1 MKDNCANVLN
11 KTVYS
16 VCKLEENV
24 KINTEDI
31 SFLFKFVNFNKNL
44 ILSLMGAKVQINT
57 DLFQYEINPVFVN
70 NKLMKYLM
78 LAIINYLN
86 SNQRENYYILVTS
99 LNDVPSAWRSSSIKV
114 PSVVEIG
121 LVQADKLPLL
131 LQFEYIVSNNWT
143 EFSKTI
149 DYLNTQ
155 FNPDSLH
162 SLTIAILYYL
172 ANQAI
177 VKFLSS
183 SVVSLSGSTIASSY
197 DTLQS
202 TNQNTESQLQN
213 SINTYKNLILNVT
226 NVLTSVQLYIKKGYD
241 AVWAQYRIDSFNNPF
256 IDKPTTHDVYVSA
269 LNLFAKDNNLV
280 ILPNGDVIQTTNN
293 PFEPFEPFAPSAPY
307 DTLYFNSNIFYN
319 LDSVDD
325 VLSAKKDDSKIED
338 RIKQLL
344 DLTLTD
350 SESITEN

>member
-11 KTVYS
+11 KTVYN

-24 KINTEDI
+24 KVNTEDI

-57 DLFQYEINPVFVN
+57 DLFQYDIDPVYVN

-99 LNDVPSAWRSSSIKV
+99 LSDVPSQWRSSNIKV
-114 PSVVEIG
+114 PSVIEIG

-131 LQFEYIVSNNWT
+131 LQFEYLVTNNWT
-143 EFSKTI
+143 EFSKTV
-149 DYLNTQ
+149 DYLNTKY
-155 FNPDSLH
+155 NPDSLH
-162 SLTIAILYYL
+162 SLTIAILYFL

-177 VKFLSS
+177 VKFLSA
-183 SVVSLSGSTIASSY
+183 SVVSLSGSAIASAY
-197 DTLQS
+197 DNLQS
-202 TNQNTESQLQN
+202 TNQTTASQLQN

-226 NVLTSVQLYIKKGYD
+226 NVITSVQLYIKMGYD
-241 AVWAQYRIDSFNNPF
+241 AVWAQYKINSFNNPF
-256 IDKPTTHDVYVSA
+256 LDKPTTHDVYVSA
-269 LNLFAKDNNLV
+269 LNLFTKDNNLV

-307 DTLYFNSNIFYN
+307 DTLHFNSNIFYN
-319 LDSVDD
+319 LDSMDIEQS
-325 VLSAKKDDSKIED
+325 LNKEDSKIED

-344 DLTLTD
+344 DLTD